1 MCQNFCQ
8 NFKTDNFQR
17 RFGYI
22 IGFAV
27 MAAMIILDITERRAL
42 DEDDFEKAEMH
53 NYYHS
58 VLRDVFWGLWLF
70 SFF

>member
-27 MAAMIILDITERRAL
+27 MAAMIILDIRERKAL
-42 DEDDFEKAEMH
+42 DKDDFE
-53 NYYHS
+53 
-58 VLRDVFWGLWLF
+58 
-70 SFF
+70 